1 MIPIFRFSPPT
12 LSFYSKQN
20 TKHKNKHSDTRIH
33 TFANLIFITKINWYF
48 CSSFSLF
55 FLHCIVYKYR
65 FPLYSWKKDFEQVML
80 HHCNMRTYQF
90 SLSTNSSVIF
100 RIIPVTNETSLSG
113 ISEKEDN
120 LTRGASHSNKNSG
133 TFEKVANETESSRKS
148 FWKILKLVNFWTNP
162 LMITSIK
169 WNGNSRWE
177 IFENLGIAREVVYFF
192 GHPGKCCSIRKW
204 KYPESKIGSF
214 VCIESA
220 PYCSPEKQHHK
231 ERNPTLSTK

>member
-1 MIPIFRFSPPT
+1 MLRYSCPKLLNQPRGRDFWCWPKEARPLGTRIRQIMIPISRFSPPT

-90 SLSTNSSVIF
+90 FLSTNSSDEWDITF
-100 RIIPVTNETSLSG
+100 RYFR
-113 ISEKEDN
+113 K
-120 LTRGASHSNKNSG
+120 RGQSHEGRFPLQQKLWNI
-133 TFEKVANETESSRKS
+133 RKGG
-148 FWKILKLVNFWTNP
+148 
-162 LMITSIK
+162 K
-169 WNGNSRWE
+169 WNGKFQEKFLKN
-177 IFENLGIAREVVYFF
+177 
-192 GHPGKCCSIRKW
+192 P
-204 KYPESKIGSF
+204 KIGQFLNQTAHDYKYQMERKFQMRNFRKFGYS
-214 VCIESA
+214 SRG
-220 PYCSPEKQHHK
+220 CSLFRTSWKMLFHSQLEISGK
-231 ERNPTLSTK
+231 